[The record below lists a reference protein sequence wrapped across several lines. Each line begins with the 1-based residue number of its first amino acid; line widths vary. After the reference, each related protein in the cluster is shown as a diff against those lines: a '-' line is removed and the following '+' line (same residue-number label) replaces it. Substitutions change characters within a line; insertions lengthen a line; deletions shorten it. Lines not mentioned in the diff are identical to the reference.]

1 MRADSG
7 RGVAPACIA
16 PPGPVLA
23 IMPAIDFNVIRAV
36 ERRLVYP
43 APSVSKGDWAP
54 RWIEN
59 EDVVFASSGGTQLHG
74 WFVPHPKPKHVILYS
89 HGNSEHV
96 GNQVNQLLRLQSM
109 LDATVFVYDYRGY
122 GRSEGQPTERGLM
135 ADGLAAHQWLL
146 NRTGLAADEVVLM
159 GRSLGGGVS
168 VAIAAQR
175 GARALVL
182 DATFPRMVDAAS
194 YNYPWLPVKTFM
206 RDRYDSLSRIEQY
219 TGPVFQV
226 HRTTDEVV
234 PVALA
239 RQLTERAPAALKQF
253 YEIPRGRH
261 NEPLPPDYYTA
272 LDAFLARV
280 DNCPRPGGGSPVVTD
295 SNEAAGMLQAN

>member
-1 MRADSG
+1 
-7 RGVAPACIA
+7 
-16 PPGPVLA
+16 
-23 IMPAIDFNVIRAV
+23 MPSLDLNVIRAF
-36 ERRLVYP
+36 ERWLVYP
-43 APSVSKGDWAP
+43 VPSLAKGNWSP

-74 WFVPHPKPKHVILYS
+74 WFVPHPEPKHVILYS
-89 HGNSEHV
+89 HGNNEHV

-146 NRTGLAADEVVLM
+146 KRTGLGASDVVLM

-194 YNYPWLPVKTFM
+194 YNYPWLPVRTFM
-206 RDRYDSLSRIEQY
+206 RDRYDSLSRIGQY
-219 TGPVFQV
+219 EGPVFQS
-226 HRTTDEVV
+226 HRATDEIV
-234 PVALA
+234 PVDLA
-239 RQLTERAPAALKQF
+239 RQLTDQAPSAIKQF
-253 YEIPRGRH
+253 YEIPTGRH
-261 NEPLPPDYYTA
+261 NEPLPPEYYTA
-272 LDAFLARV
+272 LDRFLARIQ
-280 DNCPRPGGGSPVVTD
+280 RGSRITGGPPIAAGTS
-295 SNEAAGMLQAN
+295 EAASVLTTN